1 MSSLPPPE
9 MPKYSGNGLNELSP
23 KRESRALVA
32 LVCGILGLL
41 LLPIIF
47 GGTAIVLGVQA
58 RKKIQASQGMLTG
71 EGLSKAAVIIGILDV
86 ALFLLL
92 ITQGG

>member
-9 MPKYSGNGLNELSP
+9 MPKYSGNGFNELSP

-32 LVCGILGLL
+32 LVCALLGLI
-41 LLPIIF
+41 LLPIVF

-71 EGLSKAAVIIGILDV
+71 EGLSKAAVILGALDV
-86 ALFLLL
+86 AFYAFLLASR
-92 ITQGG
+92 

>member
-1 MSSLPPPE
+1 
-9 MPKYSGNGLNELSP
+9 MPKYTGNGFNELSP

-32 LVCGILGLL
+32 LVCGILGLALAPL
-41 LLPIIF
+41 LF

-71 EGLSKAAVIIGILDV
+71 EGLSKAAVILGALDV
-86 ALFLLL
+86 AFYAFLLA
-92 ITQGG
+92 TR

>member
-9 MPKYSGNGLNELSP
+9 MPKYSGNGFNELSP

-32 LVCGILGLL
+32 LVCGILGLAVAPL
-41 LLPIIF
+41 LF
-47 GGTAIVLGVQA
+47 GGTAIVLGIQA

-71 EGLSKAAVIIGILDV
+71 EALSKAAVILGALDV
-86 ALFLLL
+86 AFYAFLLASR
-92 ITQGG
+92 